1 MAKAPTNPTQKV
13 AAHSAPAD
21 TETGARSLPGH
32 LQKVFGFS
40 AFRQNQETI
49 VREIMRGRDVF
60 AVMPTGGGKSL
71 CYQLPAHILKGVCVV
86 ISPLISL
93 MKDQVDA
100 ARDTGLRAAFLNS
113 SLMARE
119 MAEVYRAL
127 KDGLIDLLY
136 VSPERFAMEEF
147 LSALVTVP
155 LCLFAIDEAHCISEW
170 GHDFRPD
177 YLSLAIIAQRFASV
191 PVAAFTATATHR
203 VQDDTIARLGLR
215 SPFIVRASFN
225 RPNLFYQVLAKQ
237 NPDDQVLAFVRERP
251 GEAGIVYRTTRASV
265 EDTAAHLKSAGIKA
279 LPYHAGL
286 DAKTRTKHQDAFNR
300 DEVCVMVATIAFGM
314 GIDKSNTRFIIHADL
329 PKNMEGYYQETGRA
343 GRDGE
348 PAHCLLLY
356 GRGDIAKI
364 RYFIDQMTDEKQRR
378 AALDKLG
385 AMADYASFNVC
396 RRRQVLGYFGERYE
410 PDNCGA
416 CDICADHVERV
427 DATREA
433 QMIMSAMAR
442 TQERFGAGHIIAL
455 VRGEGTKK
463 IIELEHDKLK
473 TFGVGKD
480 RESSFWHG
488 IIDELIMRECIV
500 RTDDQYPVLHLEPKG
515 REILRGEK
523 TFTVLKTEATVKR
536 RKLASFEAYNEE
548 LFVRLQELRKRIAD
562 ERGMPAF
569 VVFSDSTLHDMC
581 RRFPTTEREMLQ
593 VTGVGEQK
601 MRQYGPRFMAVVV
614 RFLTDNP
621 QCAPVRRASPPQP
634 LRQNDAPARKGAT
647 LESTFEL
654 ARQGIHYSDIAAQ
667 RGLTA
672 TTVAGHL
679 EKLLRQKYQLDIDC
693 QVPKAKRKAITQAF
707 LKSGSLSLAPVMAEL
722 EDRVSYEEAR
732 IMRGYLEGKGEL

>member
-1 MAKAPTNPTQKV
+1 MNLMQKNT
-13 AAHSAPAD
+13 AQRMTAD
-21 TETGARSLPGH
+21 TESGAAALHRH

-40 AFRQNQETI
+40 AFRLNQEAI
-49 VREIMRGRDVF
+49 VGEIMRGRDVF

-100 ARDTGLRAAFLNS
+100 ARETGLRAAFLNS
-113 SLMARE
+113 CLTARE
-119 MAEVYRAL
+119 MAQVYREL
-127 KDGLIDLLY
+127 KGGLIDLLY

-147 LSALVTVP
+147 LATLATVP

-177 YLSLAIIAQRFASV
+177 YLSLAAIAERFAGV
-191 PVAAFTATATHR
+191 PVAAFTATATRR
-203 VQDDTIARLGLR
+203 VQDDTIARLRMR

-237 NPDDQVLAFVRERP
+237 DPDNQVLAFVRERP
-251 GEAGIVYRTTRASV
+251 GEAGIVYRTTRAGV
-265 EDTAAHLKSAGIKA
+265 EDTAAHLKAAGIKA
-279 LPYHAGL
+279 LAYHAGL

-300 DEVCVMVATIAFGM
+300 DEVSVMVATIAFGM
-314 GIDKSNTRFIIHADL
+314 GIDKSNTRFVIHADL

-364 RYFIDQMTDEKQRR
+364 RYFIDRMADEKQRR
-378 AALDKLG
+378 AALDKLT
-385 AMADYASFNVC
+385 AMADYAGFNIC
-396 RRRQVLGYFGERYE
+396 RRRQVLAYFGERYGE
-410 PDNCGA
+410 ENCGT

-442 TQERFGAGHIIAL
+442 TKERFGAGHIIDI
-455 VRGEGTKK
+455 VRGERTKK
-463 IIELEHDKLK
+463 IAELEHDSLK

-480 RESSFWHG
+480 RERSFWHS
-488 IIDELIMRECIV
+488 IIDELTMRECIL
-500 RTDDQYPVLHLEPKG
+500 RTDDAYPVLRLAPRG
-515 REILRGEK
+515 REILQGAK
-523 TFTVLKTEATVKR
+523 TFTIRRTETTVKR

-548 LFVRLQELRKRIAD
+548 LFPRLQELRKRIAD
-562 ERGMPAF
+562 ERGVPAF

-581 RRFPTTEREMLQ
+581 RRFPTTDAGMLE

-601 MRQYGPRFMAVVV
+601 LRLYGPRFMAVVE

-621 QCAPVRRASPPQP
+621 QCAPVRRVSPPRP
-634 LRQNDAPARKGAT
+634 PRQADTRVRKGAT
-647 LESTFEL
+647 LETTFEL
-654 ARQGIHYSDIAAQ
+654 ARRGVHYSDIAAR
-667 RGLTA
+667 RGLTT
-672 TTVAGHL
+672 TTVAMHI
-679 EKLLRQKYQLDIDC
+679 EKLLRQKYNLDIDC
-693 QVPKAKRKAITQAF
+693 QVPQAKRKAITKAF
-707 LKSGSLSLAPVMAEL
+707 MKSGSLSLAPVMAEF
-722 EDRVSYEEAR
+722 EECVSYEEAR
-732 IMRGYLEGKGEL
+732 IVRGYLEGKGAL

>member
-1 MAKAPTNPTQKV
+1 MQNHS
-13 AAHSAPAD
+13 AARNAAADKKSAPA
-21 TETGARSLPGH
+21 SLPEH

-40 AFRQNQETI
+40 AFRQNQEAI
-49 VREIMRGRDVF
+49 IREIMAGRDVF

-113 SLMARE
+113 SMNGRE
-119 MAEVYRAL
+119 MAEVYREL
-127 KDGLIDLLY
+127 KEGFIDLLY
-136 VSPERFAMEEF
+136 VSPERFAMDDF
-147 LSALVTVP
+147 IATLDSVP

-177 YLSLAIIAQRFASV
+177 YLSLATIAQRFTSV

-203 VQDDTIARLGLR
+203 VQDDTIARLRMR

-237 NPDDQVLAFVRERP
+237 NPEDQVLAFVHERP

-265 EDTAAHLKSAGIKA
+265 EETAAHLMRAGIKA

-286 DAKTRTKHQDAFNR
+286 DAHTRTKHQDAFNR
-300 DEVCVMVATIAFGM
+300 DEVRVMVATIAFGM

-364 RYFIDQMTDEKQRR
+364 RYFIDQMTDEQQRR

-385 AMADYASFNVC
+385 AMADYAGFNIC
-396 RRRQVLGYFGERYE
+396 RRRQVLAYFGESYE
-410 PDNCGA
+410 HENCGA

-433 QMIMSAMAR
+433 QMIMSAIAR
-442 TQERFGAGHIIAL
+442 TQERFGAVHIISL
-455 VRGEGTKK
+455 VRGERTKK
-463 IIELEHDKLK
+463 IVELEHDALK

-480 RESSFWHG
+480 RESPFWHS
-488 IIDELIMRECIV
+488 IIAELIVRECIV
-500 RTDDQYPVLHLEPKG
+500 RTDDHYPVLHLLPKG
-515 REILRGEK
+515 REILRGAK
-523 TFTVLKTEATVKR
+523 TFTVLKREATVKR
-536 RKLASFEAYNEE
+536 RKIASFEAYNEN
-548 LFVRLQELRKRIAD
+548 LFGGLQDLRKRIAD
-562 ERGMPAF
+562 ERGVPAF
-569 VVFSDSTLHDMC
+569 VIFSDSTLHDMC
-581 RRFPTTEREMLQ
+581 RRFPTTEQELLQ

-601 MRQYGPRFMAVVV
+601 LRLYGPRFMAVVK

-621 QCAPVRRASPPQP
+621 HCAPVRLVPPP
-634 LRQNDAPARKGAT
+634 PRQDETPARKGAT
-647 LESTFEL
+647 LETTFEL
-654 ARQGIHYSDIAAQ
+654 ARQGMHYSDIAAR
-667 RGLTA
+667 RGLTT

-679 EKLLRQKYQLDIDC
+679 EKLLRQKYSLEIEP
-693 QVPKAKRKAITQAF
+693 QVPQAKRQAITQAF
-707 LKSGSLSLAPVMAEL
+707 KKSGSLSLAPVMAEL

-732 IMRGYLEGKGEL
+732 IVRGYLEGKGEL

>member
-1 MAKAPTNPTQKV
+1 MGKEQKYFYRKNG
-13 AAHSAPAD
+13 AQSMPAD
-21 TETGARSLPGH
+21 KESGALSLPGH
-32 LQKVFGFS
+32 LQKVFGFPS
-40 AFRQNQETI
+40 FRLNQESI

-71 CYQLPAHILKGVCVV
+71 CYQLPAHMLKGVCVV

-100 ARDTGLRAAFLNS
+100 ARETGLRAAFLNS
-113 SLMARE
+113 SLTARE
-119 MAEVYRAL
+119 MAQVYRDL
-127 KDGLIDLLY
+127 KVGLIDLLY
-136 VSPERFAMEEF
+136 VSPERFVMEDF
-147 LSALVTVP
+147 LATLASVP

-177 YLSLAIIAQRFASV
+177 YLSLAIIAERFTSV
-191 PVAAFTATATHR
+191 PVAAFTATATQR
-203 VQDDTIARLGLR
+203 VQDDTIARLHMR

-265 EDTAAHLKSAGIKA
+265 ETTAAHLKAAGIKA
-279 LPYHAGL
+279 LAYHAGL
-286 DAKTRTKHQDAFNR
+286 DAHTRTIHQEAFNR
-300 DEVCVMVATIAFGM
+300 DEARVMVATIAFGM

-364 RYFIDQMTDEKQRR
+364 RYFIDQMADEKQRR
-378 AALDKLG
+378 AALDNLT
-385 AMADYASFNVC
+385 AMADYAGFNIC
-396 RRRQVLGYFGERYE
+396 RRRQVLAYFGERYE
-410 PDNCGA
+410 QDNCGA
-416 CDICADHVERV
+416 CDICSDHVERI

-442 TQERFGAGHIIAL
+442 TKERFGAGHIISL
-455 VRGEGTKK
+455 VRGERTKK
-463 IIELEHDKLK
+463 IAELEHDILK

-480 RESSFWHG
+480 RDASFWHA
-488 IIDELIMRECIV
+488 IIDELTMRECIV
-500 RTDDQYPVLHLEPKG
+500 RTDDHFPVLRILPKG
-515 REILRGEK
+515 REILRAEK
-523 TFTVLKTEATVKR
+523 NFTVLKRETTVKR
-536 RKLASFEAYNEE
+536 RKLASFEAYNEK
-548 LFVRLQELRKRIAD
+548 LFERLQELRKRIAD
-562 ERGMPAF
+562 ERGVPAF

-581 RRFPTTEREMLQ
+581 RRFPTTEGGMLE

-601 MRQYGPRFMAVVV
+601 LRLYGPRFMAVVE

-621 QCAPVRRASPPQP
+621 QCAPVHRVAPPS
-634 LRQNDAPARKGAT
+634 RQGGATARKGAT
-647 LESTFEL
+647 LETTLEL
-654 ARQGIHYSDIAAQ
+654 ARQGVHYSEIAAR

-679 EKLLRQKYQLDIDC
+679 EKLLRKKYALEIDP
-693 QVPKAKRKAITQAF
+693 QVPKAKRQAITQAF
-707 LKSGSLSLAPVMAEL
+707 KKSGSLSLAPIMAEL

-732 IMRGYLEGKGEL
+732 IVRGYLEGKGEL